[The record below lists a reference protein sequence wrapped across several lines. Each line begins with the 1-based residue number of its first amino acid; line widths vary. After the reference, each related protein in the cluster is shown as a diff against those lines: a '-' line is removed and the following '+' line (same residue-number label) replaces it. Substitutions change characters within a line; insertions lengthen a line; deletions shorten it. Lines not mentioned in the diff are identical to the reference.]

1 MMISIAASRVLRA
14 AAERQREQQ
23 QNNNQRRLTG
33 SSIFGN
39 ANPAN
44 PPSRQNSTR

>member
-23 QNNNQRRLTG
+23 QNSNQRRLNG
-33 SSIFGN
+33 SSISGN

-44 PPSRQNSTR
+44 SQSRQNSTR